1 MRYWKIGKRKIFI
14 SNTLYR
20 NLWKSYNRENYS
32 KRQDREHDIVS
43 LDALPQEVSSGYNVE
58 EILEKNE
65 RNKELYSALGKLTAE
80 EADFINRLYFK
91 GESLTSIAESLNL
104 KPYQCS
110 RLHKKILT
118 KLRELLGGEK

>member
-32 KRQDREHDIVS
+32 KRQDREHDVVS

-65 RNKELYSALGKLTAE
+65 RSKELYAALGKLTAE
-80 EADFINRLYFK
+80 EADLINRLYFE

-110 RLHKKILT
+110 RLHKKILK
-118 KLRELLGGEK
+118 KLRELLDGEK